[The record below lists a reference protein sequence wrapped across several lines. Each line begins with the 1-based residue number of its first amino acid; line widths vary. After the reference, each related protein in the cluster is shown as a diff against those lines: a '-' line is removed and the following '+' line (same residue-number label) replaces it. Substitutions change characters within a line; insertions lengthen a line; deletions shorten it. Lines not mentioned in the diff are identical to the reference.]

1 MYHANFSKTKKYNY
15 AYKHFYICKKN
26 VSDIHVLKGSFCIVY
41 FKLYLNS
48 IHLKIAQLDK
58 KMEDLKAEKHDL
70 FSQLKK
76 VLHQE
81 DETRKKAQL
90 KEQRYEFNAFST
102 GSSCLKR

>member
-1 MYHANFSKTKKYNY
+1 MYNANFSNSINQKKLL
-15 AYKHFYICKKN
+15 HVSYICKKMW
-26 VSDIHVLKGSFCIVY
+26 VTYFCIVC
-41 FKLYLNS
+41 FKLYLNF

-90 KEQRYEFNAFST
+90 KEQRY
-102 GSSCLKR
+102 